1 MEVKLTDTGEH
12 LILKLEPL
20 EAISLHKALN
30 NVDDTYLKHYDINFL
45 KQIIK
50 ELKYF
55 VDWIN

>member
-1 MEVKLTDTGEH
+1 MEVKLTNTGEY

-20 EAISLHKALN
+20 EAISLYKALN
-30 NVDDTYLKHYDINFL
+30 NVDDTYLKQYDIDFL

-55 VDWIN
+55 VD

>member
-1 MEVKLTDTGEH
+1 MEMRLTDNGEQ

-30 NVDDTYLKHYDINFL
+30 NVDDTYLKHYDIDFL
-45 KQIIK
+45 KEIIK

-55 VDWIN
+55 VD

>member
-1 MEVKLTDTGEH
+1 MEVKLTDNGEQ
-12 LILKLEPL
+12 LILKLNPL

-30 NVDDTYLKHYDINFL
+30 NVDDTYLKQYNIDFL

-55 VDWIN
+55 VD